1 VLRAA
6 LRVNWKTL
14 GLERRMAMFKR
25 STKSAK
31 GFDWAG
37 LGWLFLFFWYFS
49 GITQLLIQLSGTSG
63 FSGFRQAFFMS
74 ALWLAPMLVF
84 PRQTRVLAAV
94 IGVVLWACSM
104 ASLGYFF
111 VYQQEFSQSVIFIMF
126 ESNISEAGEYLTQY
140 FAWWIV
146 LAFIAHTALAIFLW
160 TRVRPVYLPR
170 GQALLAATAILVAI
184 VGYPLVKQI
193 ARSETLADGID
204 RFETRIEPAVPWQMI
219 VAYRRYTEQLD
230 NMQGML
236 HSASQIPPLTNLKD
250 AAAGQP
256 STLVLVIG
264 ESTNR
269 QRMSL
274 YGYPRAT
281 TPELDK
287 LRDQLA
293 VFDNVITPR
302 PYTIEALQQV
312 LTFADEENPDL
323 YLKTPSI
330 VSMMKQAGY
339 KTYWIT
345 NQQTMTKR
353 NTMLT
358 TFSEQADEQ
367 VYLNNNRNQ
376 NARQYDGDVLAPFS
390 KALADP
396 AERKFIVVHL
406 LGTHMSYQYRYPPS
420 FDKFTDREGVPAG
433 ISDDQL
439 PTYNSYDN
447 AVLYNDFVVSS
458 LIKDYAKTDPNGF
471 LLYLSDHGEDV
482 FDSAGHSTLGRNEG
496 KPTAPMYTIP
506 FMAYASPKWRESH
519 SWNFAGDLQRPYSS
533 SQLIHTWADLA
544 GLSST
549 ELDRSKS
556 LVSDSF
562 KPRPLLIG
570 DPYQRQQKPLIDF
583 SLIKPKKAAATE
595 VVLQE
600 TPAL

>member
-1 VLRAA
+1 MTV
-6 LRVNWKTL
+6 
-14 GLERRMAMFKR
+14 FKR
-25 STKSAK
+25 SNTTAK

-37 LGWLFLFFWYFS
+37 FLWLFLFFWYFS
-49 GITQLLIQLSGTSG
+49 GITQLLIQLTGTSG
-63 FSGFRQAFFMS
+63 FTGFRQAFVMS
-74 ALWLAPMLVF
+74 AIWLAPMLLF
-84 PRQTRVLAAV
+84 PRQTRVMAAV

-111 VYQQEFSQSVIFIMF
+111 IYQQEFSQSVIFIMF
-126 ESNISEAGEYLTQY
+126 ESNINEAGEYMTQY
-140 FAWWIV
+140 FAWWMV
-146 LAFIAHTALAIFLW
+146 AAFLAHTLFAYFLW
-160 TRVRPVYLPR
+160 TRLRPVYMPR
-170 GQALLAATAILVAI
+170 GRALVAATAILVAV
-184 VGYPLVKQI
+184 VGYPLIKQA
-193 ARSETLADGID
+193 ARTGSLAGGFEK
-204 RFETRIEPAVPWQMI
+204 FETRIEPAVPWQMA
-219 VAYRRYTEQLD
+219 VAYHRYLD
-230 NMQGML
+230 TLAGMQDML
-236 HSASQIPPLTNLKD
+236 DSASKIPPLKNLKD
-250 AAAGQP
+250 TMANQP
-256 STLVLVIG
+256 ATLVLVIG

-274 YGYPRAT
+274 YGYPRET

-287 LRDQLA
+287 LKDQMA

-323 YLKTPSI
+323 YLSTPSL

-339 KTYWIT
+339 KTFWIT

-376 NARQYDGDVLAPFS
+376 NAAQYDGDVIAPFN
-390 KALADP
+390 KALADAAP
-396 AERKFIVVHL
+396 RKLIVVHL
-406 LGTHMSYQYRYPPS
+406 LGTHMSYQYRYPPT
-420 FDKFTDREGVPAG
+420 FNKFTDRKGVPEGVR
-433 ISDDQL
+433 DDQV

-458 LIKDYAKTDPNGF
+458 LIKDYAKSDPNGF
-471 LLYLSDHGEDV
+471 LMYLSDHGEDV
-482 FDSAGHSTLGRNEG
+482 FDSVGHSTLGRNEA

-506 FMAYASPKWRESH
+506 FMAWASPKWRETHDWS
-519 SWNFAGDLQRPYSS
+519 FAGDLARPYSS

-544 GLSST
+544 GLSFD

-562 KPRPLLIG
+562 TPRPLMIG
-570 DPYQRQQKPLIDF
+570 NPYERQSRPLIDF
-583 SLIKPKKAAATE
+583 SLMKPKS
-595 VVLQE
+595 
-600 TPAL
+600 TPTDPAVAQK

>member
-1 VLRAA
+1 
-6 LRVNWKTL
+6 
-14 GLERRMAMFKR
+14 MAMFKR
-25 STKSAK
+25 STTSAK

-63 FSGFRQAFFMS
+63 FSGFRQAFFLS
-74 ALWLAPMLVF
+74 AVWLAPLLIF
-84 PRQTRVLAAV
+84 PRRTRLLAAL
-94 IGVVLWACSM
+94 IGVVLWACSL

-111 VYQQEFSQSVIFIMF
+111 IYQQEFSQSVIFIMF

-146 LAFIAHTALAIFLW
+146 LAFIAHTAVAIFLW

-170 GQALLAATAILVAI
+170 TQALVAATAILVAI
-184 VGYPLVKQI
+184 IGYPLVKQI
-193 ARSETLADGID
+193 ARSDTLEDAID
-204 RFETRIEPAVPWQMI
+204 RFESRIEPAVPWQMI
-219 VAYRRYTEQLD
+219 VGYHRYTQQLD
-230 NMQGML
+230 NMQDML
-236 HSASQIPPLTNLKD
+236 DSASQIPPLTNLKD
-250 AAAGQP
+250 NMAGQP

-274 YGYPRAT
+274 YGYPRNT

-323 YLKTPSI
+323 YLKTPSV

-376 NARQYDGDVLAPFS
+376 NARQYDGDVLAPFA

-406 LGTHMSYQYRYPPS
+406 LGTHMSYQYRYPPT
-420 FDKFTDREGVPAG
+420 FEKFTDRQGVPAG

-439 PTYNSYDN
+439 PIYNSYDN

-482 FDSAGHSTLGRNEG
+482 FDSAGHATLGRNEG

-519 SWNFAGDLQRPYSS
+519 DWKFAGDLQRPYSS

-544 GLSST
+544 GLSFN

-562 KPRPLLIG
+562 TPRPLLIG
-570 DPYQRQQKPLIDF
+570 NPYQRAQKALIDF
-583 SLIKPKKAAATE
+583 SLIKPKKASPAD
-595 VVLQE
+595 VVLQDK
-600 TPAL
+600 PAL

>member
-1 VLRAA
+1 MSL
-6 LRVNWKTL
+6 
-14 GLERRMAMFKR
+14 FKR
-25 STKSAK
+25 SKTTAA

-37 LGWLFLFFWYFS
+37 FLWLFVFFWYFS
-49 GITQLLIQLSGTSG
+49 GITQLLIQLTGTSG
-63 FSGFRQAFFMS
+63 FTGFRQAFVMS
-74 ALWLAPMLVF
+74 AIWLAPMLLF
-84 PRQTRVLAAV
+84 PRQTRVMAAV

-111 VYQQEFSQSVIFIMF
+111 IYQQEFSQSVIFIMF
-126 ESNISEAGEYLTQY
+126 ESNVAEAGEYMTQY
-140 FAWWIV
+140 FAWWMV
-146 LAFIAHTALAIFLW
+146 PAFLAHSAFSWFLW
-160 TRVRPVYLPR
+160 TRLRPVYLPR
-170 GQALLAATAILVAI
+170 GKALVAATALLFAVVA
-184 VGYPLVKQI
+184 YPLIKQTQRTGSF
-193 ARSETLADGID
+193 AAGFEK
-204 RFETRIEPAVPWQMI
+204 FETRIEPAVPWQMA
-219 VAYRRYTEQLD
+219 VAYHRYLD
-230 NMQGML
+230 TLSGMQDML
-236 HSASQIPPLTNLKD
+236 ESASKIPPLHNLKD
-250 AAAGQP
+250 ATANTPA
-256 STLVLVIG
+256 TLVLVIG

-287 LRDQLA
+287 LKDQLD

-323 YLKTPSI
+323 YLSTPSL

-339 KTYWIT
+339 KTFWIT

-376 NARQYDGDVLAPFS
+376 NAAQYDGDVIEPFN
-390 KALADP
+390 KALADAAP
-396 AERKFIVVHL
+396 RKLIVVHL
-406 LGTHMSYQYRYPPS
+406 LGTHMSYQYRYPS
-420 FDKFTDREGVPAG
+420 TFDKFQDRDGVPAG
-433 ISDDQL
+433 IRDDQL

-458 LIKDYAKTDPNGF
+458 LIKDYARTDPNGF

-482 FDSAGHSTLGRNEG
+482 FDSVGHSTLGRNEN

-506 FMAYASPKWRESH
+506 FMAWASPKWRAAH
-519 SWNFAGDLQRPYSS
+519 DWNLAGDLSRPYSS
-533 SQLIHTWADLA
+533 SYLIHTWADLA
-544 GLSST
+544 GLSFD

-562 KPRPLLIG
+562 KARPLMIG
-570 DPYQRQQKPLIDF
+570 NPYERKQRALIDF
-583 SLIKPKKAAATE
+583 SLMKPE
-595 VVLQE
+595 RP
-600 TPAL
+600 PAVAQQ

>member
-1 VLRAA
+1 MA
-6 LRVNWKTL
+6 L
-14 GLERRMAMFKR
+14 FKR
-25 STKSAK
+25 STASAK

-37 LGWLFLFFWYFS
+37 FLWLFLFFWYFS
-49 GITQLLIQLSGTSG
+49 GITQLLIQLTGTSG
-63 FSGFRQAFFMS
+63 FTGFRQAFVMS
-74 ALWLAPMLVF
+74 AIWLAPMLLF
-84 PRQTRVLAAV
+84 PKQTRVMAAV

-111 VYQQEFSQSVIFIMF
+111 IYQQEFSQSVIFIMF
-126 ESNISEAGEYLTQY
+126 ESNISEAGEYMTQY
-140 FAWWIV
+140 FAWWMV
-146 LAFIAHTALAIFLW
+146 AAFLAHTLFAYFLW
-160 TRVRPVYLPR
+160 TRLRPVVLPR
-170 GQALLAATAILVAI
+170 GQALVAATAIVIAV
-184 VGYPLVKQI
+184 VGYPLAKQT
-193 ARSETLADGID
+193 ARTGSFAEGFDK
-204 RFETRIEPAVPWQMI
+204 FETRIEPAVPWQMA
-219 VAYRRYTEQLD
+219 VAYHRYLETLAG
-230 NMQGML
+230 MQDML
-236 HSASQIPPLTNLKD
+236 HSASKIAPLKNLTD
-250 AAAGQP
+250 TMANQP
-256 STLVLVIG
+256 ATLVLVIG

-274 YGYPRAT
+274 YGYPRET

-287 LRDQLA
+287 LKDQLT

-323 YLKTPSI
+323 YLSTPSL

-339 KTYWIT
+339 KTFWIT

-376 NARQYDGDVLAPFS
+376 NAAQYDGDVVEPFN
-390 KALADP
+390 KALADAAP
-396 AERKFIVVHL
+396 RKLIVVHL
-406 LGTHMSYQYRYPPS
+406 LGTHMSYQYRYPPT
-420 FDKFTDREGVPAG
+420 FDKFTDRKGVPDG
-433 ISDDQL
+433 VRDDQV

-458 LIKDYAKTDPNGF
+458 LIKDYAKSDPNGF

-482 FDSAGHSTLGRNEG
+482 FDSVGHTTLGRNEN

-506 FMAYASPKWRESH
+506 FMAWASPKWRENHDWS
-519 SWNFAGDLQRPYSS
+519 FAADLSRPYSS

-544 GLSST
+544 GLSAD

-556 LVSDSF
+556 LVSANF
-562 KPRPLLIG
+562 KPRPLMIG
-570 DPYQRQQKPLIDF
+570 NPYERQVRPLIDF
-583 SLIKPKKAAATE
+583 SLMKPKVDSKI
-595 VVLQE
+595 VQQ
-600 TPAL
+600 

>member
-1 VLRAA
+1 
-6 LRVNWKTL
+6 
-14 GLERRMAMFKR
+14 MAMFKR

-37 LGWLFLFFWYFS
+37 LGWLFVFFWYFS

-74 ALWLAPMLVF
+74 ALWLAPVLVF
-84 PRQTRVLAAV
+84 PCQTRVMAAV

-146 LAFIAHTALAIFLW
+146 LAFIAHTAVAIFLW
-160 TRVRPVYLPR
+160 SRIRPVYLPR
-170 GQALLAATAILVAI
+170 AQALVAATAILVAVI
-184 VGYPLVKQI
+184 GYPLVKQI
-193 ARSETLADGID
+193 ARSETLAEGID

-250 AAAGQP
+250 AGAGQP

-330 VSMMKQAGY
+330 VSVMKQAGY

-420 FDKFTDREGVPAG
+420 FDKFTDRQGVPAG
-433 ISDDQL
+433 VSDDQL

-519 SWNFAGDLQRPYSS
+519 TWDFAGDLQRPYSS

-544 GLSST
+544 GLSAK

-562 KPRPLLIG
+562 TPRPLLIG

-583 SLIKPKKAAATE
+583 SLIKPKKPVATD

-600 TPAL
+600 KTAP

>member
-1 VLRAA
+1 MS
-6 LRVNWKTL
+6 W
-14 GLERRMAMFKR
+14 FKR
-25 STKSAK
+25 SKTTAA

-37 LGWLFLFFWYFS
+37 FVWLFVFFWYFS
-49 GITQLLIQLSGTSG
+49 GITQLLIQLTGTSG
-63 FSGFRQAFFMS
+63 FSGFRQAFVMS
-74 ALWLAPMLVF
+74 AIWLAPMLLF
-84 PRQTRVLAAV
+84 PRHTRVMAAV

-111 VYQQEFSQSVIFIMF
+111 IYQQEFSQSVIFIMF
-126 ESNISEAGEYLTQY
+126 ESNVAEAGEYMTQY
-140 FAWWIV
+140 FAWWMV
-146 LAFIAHTALAIFLW
+146 PAFLAHSAFSWFLW
-160 TRVRPVYLPR
+160 TRLRPVYLSR
-170 GQALLAATAILVAI
+170 GKALVAATALLFAVVA
-184 VGYPLVKQI
+184 YPLIKQTQRTGSF
-193 ARSETLADGID
+193 AAGFEK
-204 RFETRIEPAVPWQMI
+204 FETRIEPAVPWQMA
-219 VAYRRYTEQLD
+219 VAYHRYLD
-230 NMQGML
+230 TLAGMQDML
-236 HSASQIPPLTNLKD
+236 ESASKIPPLHNLKD
-250 AAAGQP
+250 AMANTPA
-256 STLVLVIG
+256 TLVLVIG

-274 YGYPRAT
+274 YGYPRPT

-287 LRDQLA
+287 LKDQLD

-323 YLKTPSI
+323 YLSTPSL

-339 KTYWIT
+339 KTFWIT

-376 NARQYDGDVLAPFS
+376 NAAQYDGDVIEPFN
-390 KALADP
+390 KALADGAP
-396 AERKFIVVHL
+396 RKLIVVHL
-406 LGTHMSYQYRYPPS
+406 LGTHMSYQYRYPS
-420 FDKFTDREGVPAG
+420 TFDKFQDREGVPAG
-433 ISDDQL
+433 IRDDQL

-458 LIKDYAKTDPNGF
+458 LIKDYARTDPNGF

-482 FDSAGHSTLGRNEG
+482 FDSVGHATLGRNEN

-506 FMAYASPKWRESH
+506 FMAWASPKWRAAH
-519 SWNFAGDLQRPYSS
+519 DWNLAGDLSRPYSS
-533 SQLIHTWADLA
+533 SHLIHTWADLA
-544 GLSST
+544 GLSFD

-562 KPRPLLIG
+562 KARPLMIG
-570 DPYQRQQKPLIDF
+570 NPYEREQRALIDF
-583 SLIKPKKAAATE
+583 SLMKPRTPPA
-595 VVLQE
+595 VVQQ
-600 TPAL
+600 

>member
-1 VLRAA
+1 MA
-6 LRVNWKTL
+6 L
-14 GLERRMAMFKR
+14 FKR
-25 STKSAK
+25 SNTTAK

-37 LGWLFLFFWYFS
+37 LAWLFMFFWYFS
-49 GITQLLIQLSGTSG
+49 GITQLLIQLTGTSG
-63 FSGFRQAFFMS
+63 FTGFRQAFIMS
-74 ALWLAPMLVF
+74 AVWLAPMLVF
-84 PRQTRVLAAV
+84 PRQTRVLAAC

-111 VYQQEFSQSVIFIMF
+111 IYQQEFSQSVIFIMF
-126 ESNISEAGEYLTQY
+126 ESNISEAGEYMTQY
-140 FAWWIV
+140 FAWWMV
-146 LAFIAHTALAIFLW
+146 AAFLAHTLFAYYLW
-160 TRVRPVYLPR
+160 TRLRPVYLPR
-170 GQALLAATAILVAI
+170 GRAFVAATAILVAV
-184 VGYPLVKQI
+184 VGYPLVKQ
-193 ARSETLADGID
+193 TLRTGSLTDGFEK
-204 RFETRIEPAVPWQMI
+204 FETRIEPAVPWQMA
-219 VAYRRYTEQLD
+219 VAYHRYVDTLAG
-230 NMQGML
+230 MQDML
-236 HSASQIPPLTNLKD
+236 HSASKISPLKNLSD
-250 AAAGQP
+250 ASANQP
-256 STLVLVIG
+256 ATLVLVIG

-274 YGYPRAT
+274 YGYPRNT

-287 LRDQLA
+287 LKDQLS

-312 LTFADEENPDL
+312 LTFADEENPAL
-323 YLKTPSI
+323 YLSTPSL

-339 KTYWIT
+339 KTFWIT

-376 NARQYDGDVLAPFS
+376 NAAQYDGDVIAPFN
-390 KALADP
+390 KALTDAAP
-396 AERKFIVVHL
+396 RKLIVVHL
-406 LGTHMSYQYRYPPS
+406 LGTHMSYQYRYPS
-420 FDKFTDREGVPAG
+420 TFDKFKDRQGMPAG
-433 ISDDQL
+433 VRDDQV

-482 FDSAGHSTLGRNEG
+482 FDSPGHSTLGRNES

-506 FMAYASPKWRESH
+506 FMAWASPKWRESH
-519 SWNFAGDLQRPYSS
+519 DWNFAGDLSRPYSS
-533 SQLIHTWADLA
+533 SHLIHTWADMA
-544 GLSST
+544 GLNFD

-562 KPRPLLIG
+562 KPRPLMIG
-570 DPYQRQQKPLIDF
+570 NPYEKQQRPLIDF
-583 SLIKPKKAAATE
+583 SLMKPKSVE
-595 VVLQE
+595 VVQH
-600 TPAL
+600 

>member
-1 VLRAA
+1 MA
-6 LRVNWKTL
+6 LFNRSKTT
-14 GLERRMAMFKR
+14 A
-25 STKSAK
+25 T

-37 LGWLFLFFWYFS
+37 FLWLFLFFWYFS
-49 GITQLLIQLSGTSG
+49 GITQLLIQLTGTSG
-63 FSGFRQAFFMS
+63 FSGFRQAFVMS
-74 ALWLAPMLVF
+74 AIWLAPMLLF
-84 PRQTRVLAAV
+84 PRQTRIMAAV

-111 VYQQEFSQSVIFIMF
+111 IYQQEFSQSVIFIMF
-126 ESNISEAGEYLTQY
+126 ESNIAEAGEYMTQY
-140 FAWWIV
+140 FAWWMV
-146 LAFIAHTALAIFLW
+146 AAFLAHTLFAYFLW
-160 TRVRPVYLPR
+160 TRLRPVYLPR
-170 GQALLAATAILVAI
+170 WQAWVAATAILVA
-184 VGYPLVKQI
+184 VVAYPLAKQT
-193 ARSETLADGID
+193 ARTGSFAGGFDK
-204 RFETRIEPAVPWQMI
+204 FETRVEPAVPWQMA
-219 VAYRRYTEQLD
+219 VAYHRYLQTLAG
-230 NMQGML
+230 MQDML
-236 HSASQIPPLTNLKD
+236 NSASKIAPLKNLTD
-250 AAAGQP
+250 TMANQP
-256 STLVLVIG
+256 ATLVLVIG

-274 YGYPRAT
+274 YGYPRET

-287 LRDQLA
+287 LKDQLA
-293 VFDNVITPR
+293 VFNNVITPR

-323 YLKTPSI
+323 YLTTPSL

-339 KTYWIT
+339 KTFWIT

-376 NARQYDGDVLAPFS
+376 NAAQYDGDVIEPFN
-390 KALADP
+390 KALTDAAP
-396 AERKFIVVHL
+396 RKLIVVHL
-406 LGTHMSYQYRYPPS
+406 LGTHMSYQYRYPPT
-420 FDKFTDREGVPAG
+420 FDKFTDRKGVPDG
-433 ISDDQL
+433 VRDDQV

-458 LIKDYAKTDPNGF
+458 LIKDYAKSDPNGF

-482 FDSAGHSTLGRNEG
+482 FDSAGHSTLGRNEN

-506 FMAYASPKWRESH
+506 FMAWASPKWRETH
-519 SWNFAGDLQRPYSS
+519 DWNLAGDLGRPYSS

-544 GLSST
+544 GLSFD

-562 KPRPLLIG
+562 KPRPLMIG
-570 DPYQRQQKPLIDF
+570 NPYERQVRPLIDF
-583 SLIKPKKAAATE
+583 SLMKPKAAP
-595 VVLQE
+595 VD
-600 TPAL
+600 PAVAKQ

>member
-1 VLRAA
+1 MA
-6 LRVNWKTL
+6 LLKRRKT
-14 GLERRMAMFKR
+14 
-25 STKSAK
+25 SAN

-37 LGWLFLFFWYFS
+37 FLWLFLFFWYFS
-49 GITQLLIQLSGTSG
+49 GITQLLIQLTGTSG
-63 FSGFRQAFFMS
+63 FSGFRQAFVMS
-74 ALWLAPMLVF
+74 AIWLAPMLLF
-84 PRQTRVLAAV
+84 PKQTRVMSAL

-111 VYQQEFSQSVIFIMF
+111 IYQQEFSQSVIFIMF
-126 ESNISEAGEYLTQY
+126 ESNVSEAGEYMTQY
-140 FAWWIV
+140 FAWWMV
-146 LAFIAHTALAIFLW
+146 LAFLAHTAFAYFLW
-160 TRVRPVYLPR
+160 TRLRPVYLPR
-170 GQALLAATAILVAI
+170 AQALIAATAILLAV
-184 VGYPLVKQI
+184 VGYPLVKQT
-193 ARSETLADGID
+193 AHTGSLADGFD
-204 RFETRIEPAVPWQMI
+204 KFETRIEPAVPWQMA
-219 VAYRRYTEQLD
+219 VAYHRYLD
-230 NMQGML
+230 TLAGMQDML
-236 HSASQIPPLTNLKD
+236 DSASKIAPLKNFTDSMAN
-250 AAAGQP
+250 QP
-256 STLVLVIG
+256 ATLVLVIG

-274 YGYPRAT
+274 YGYPRQT

-287 LRDQLA
+287 LKDQLA

-312 LTFADEENPDL
+312 LTFADEEHPDL
-323 YLKTPSI
+323 YLTTPSL

-339 KTYWIT
+339 KTFWIT

-376 NARQYDGDVLAPFS
+376 NAAQYDGDVIEPFN
-390 KALADP
+390 KALADAAP
-396 AERKFIVVHL
+396 RKLIVVHL
-406 LGTHMSYQYRYPPS
+406 LGTHMSYQYRYPPT
-420 FDKFTDREGVPAG
+420 FNKFTDRQGVPDG
-433 ISDDQL
+433 VRDDQV

-482 FDSAGHSTLGRNEG
+482 FDSAGHNTLGRNEN

-506 FMAYASPKWRESH
+506 FIAWASPKWRESH
-519 SWNFAGDLQRPYSS
+519 DWSFAGDLGRPFSS

-544 GLSST
+544 GLSFD

-562 KPRPLLIG
+562 KPRPLMIG
-570 DPYQRQQKPLIDF
+570 NPYERQQRPLIDF
-583 SLIKPKKAAATE
+583 SLMKPKNAPAAPA
-595 VVLQE
+595 VVQQ
-600 TPAL
+600 

>member
-1 VLRAA
+1 MS
-6 LRVNWKTL
+6 W
-14 GLERRMAMFKR
+14 FKR
-25 STKSAK
+25 SKTTAA

-37 LGWLFLFFWYFS
+37 FVWLFVFFWYFS
-49 GITQLLIQLSGTSG
+49 GITQLLIQLTGTSG
-63 FSGFRQAFFMS
+63 FTGFRQAFVMS
-74 ALWLAPMLVF
+74 AIWLAPMLLF
-84 PRQTRVLAAV
+84 PRQTRVMAAV

-111 VYQQEFSQSVIFIMF
+111 IYQQEFSQSVIFIMF
-126 ESNISEAGEYLTQY
+126 ESNVAEAGEYMTQY
-140 FAWWIV
+140 FAWWMV
-146 LAFIAHTALAIFLW
+146 PAFLAHSAFSWFLW
-160 TRVRPVYLPR
+160 TRLRPVYLSR
-170 GQALLAATAILVAI
+170 GKALVAATALLFAVVA
-184 VGYPLVKQI
+184 YPLIKQTQRTGSF
-193 ARSETLADGID
+193 AAGFEK
-204 RFETRIEPAVPWQMI
+204 FETRIEPAVPWQMA
-219 VAYRRYTEQLD
+219 VAYHRYLD
-230 NMQGML
+230 TLAGMQDML
-236 HSASQIPPLTNLKD
+236 ESASKIPPLHNLKD
-250 AAAGQP
+250 VMANTPA
-256 STLVLVIG
+256 TLVLVIG

-274 YGYPRAT
+274 YGYPRPT

-287 LRDQLA
+287 LKDQLD

-323 YLKTPSI
+323 YLSTPSL

-339 KTYWIT
+339 KTFWIT

-376 NARQYDGDVLAPFS
+376 NAAQYDGDVIEPFN
-390 KALADP
+390 KALADGAP
-396 AERKFIVVHL
+396 RKLIVVHL
-406 LGTHMSYQYRYPPS
+406 LGTHMSYQYRYPS
-420 FDKFTDREGVPAG
+420 TFDKFQDREGVPAG
-433 ISDDQL
+433 IRDDQL

-458 LIKDYAKTDPNGF
+458 LIKDYARTNPNGF

-482 FDSAGHSTLGRNEG
+482 FDSVGHSTLGRNEN

-506 FMAYASPKWRESH
+506 FMAWASPKWRATH
-519 SWNFAGDLQRPYSS
+519 DWNLAGDLSRPYSS
-533 SQLIHTWADLA
+533 SHLIHTWADLA
-544 GLSST
+544 GLSFD

-562 KPRPLLIG
+562 KPRPLMIG
-570 DPYQRQQKPLIDF
+570 NPYEREQRALIDF
-583 SLIKPKKAAATE
+583 SLMKPRTPPT
-595 VVLQE
+595 VVQQ
-600 TPAL
+600 

>member
-1 VLRAA
+1 MSV
-6 LRVNWKTL
+6 
-14 GLERRMAMFKR
+14 FKR
-25 STKSAK
+25 SKTTAK

-49 GITQLLIQLSGTSG
+49 GITQLLILLSDTSG
-63 FSGFRQAFFMS
+63 FTGFRQAFVMS
-74 ALWLAPMLVF
+74 ALWLAPMLLF
-84 PRQTRVLAAV
+84 PARTRLLAAL

-111 VYQQEFSQSVIFIMF
+111 IYQQEFSQSVIFIMF
-126 ESNISEAGEYLTQY
+126 ESNVSEAGEYMTQY
-140 FAWWIV
+140 FAWWMV
-146 LAFIAHTALAIFLW
+146 PAFLAHTLVGYFLW
-160 TRVRPVYLPR
+160 TRLRPVYLPR
-170 GQALLAATAILVAI
+170 GQAIVAAAVIVVAV
-184 VGYPLVKQI
+184 VGYPLIKQTQ
-193 ARSETLADGID
+193 RTGTLAGGLEK
-204 RFETRIEPAVPWQMI
+204 FEDRIEPAVPWQMV
-219 VAYRRYTEQLD
+219 VAYRRYTEQLE

-236 HSASQIPPLTNLKD
+236 HSASTIAPLSNLKD
-250 AAAGQP
+250 TMANQP
-256 STLVLVIG
+256 ATLVLVIG

-274 YGYPRAT
+274 YGYPRET

-287 LRDQLA
+287 LKDQLS
-293 VFDNVITPR
+293 VFNNVITPR

-323 YLKTPSI
+323 YLSTPSL

-339 KTYWIT
+339 KTFWIT

-358 TFSEQADEQ
+358 TFSQQADEQ

-376 NARQYDGDVLAPFS
+376 NAAQYDGDVIEPFN
-390 KALADP
+390 KALADTAP
-396 AERKFIVVHL
+396 RKLIVVHL
-406 LGTHMSYQYRYPPS
+406 LGTHMSYQYRYPPT
-420 FDKFTDREGVPAG
+420 FDKFTDRQGVPAG
-433 ISDDQL
+433 VRDDQV

-482 FDSAGHSTLGRNEG
+482 FDSPGHETLGRNEG

-506 FMAYASPKWRESH
+506 FMAWASPKWRETH
-519 SWNFAGDLQRPYSS
+519 DWNLAGDLSRPYSS
-533 SQLIHTWADLA
+533 SHLIHTWADMA
-544 GLSST
+544 GLSFD

-556 LVSDSF
+556 LVSDAF
-562 KPRPLLIG
+562 TARPLLIG
-570 DPYQRQQKPLIDF
+570 DPYQSQHKALIDF
-583 SLIKPKKAAATE
+583 SLMKPKGPAGQ
-595 VVLQE
+595 VVQK
-600 TPAL
+600 

>member
-1 VLRAA
+1 
-6 LRVNWKTL
+6 
-14 GLERRMAMFKR
+14 MAMFKR
-25 STKSAK
+25 GTKSAK

-49 GITQLLIQLSGTSG
+49 GITQLLIQLTGTSG

-74 ALWLAPMLVF
+74 ALWLAPMLLF
-84 PRQTRVLAAV
+84 PRRTRMLAAL

-111 VYQQEFSQSVIFIMF
+111 IYEQEFSQSVIFIMF
-126 ESNISEAGEYLTQY
+126 ESNISEAGEYATQY

-146 LAFIAHTALAIFLW
+146 LAFIAHTAMAIFLW
-160 TRVRPVYLPR
+160 TRLRPVYLPR
-170 GQALLAATAILVAI
+170 GQAIAAATAIVIAI

-193 ARSETLADGID
+193 ARSDNLGLAMD
-204 RFETRIEPAVPWQMI
+204 RFESRIEPAVPWQMI
-219 VAYRRYTEQLD
+219 VAYQRYREQL
-230 NMQGML
+230 NSMQGML
-236 HSASQIPPLTNLKD
+236 ASASKIPPLSNLTD
-250 AAAGQP
+250 SMAEQP
-256 STLVLVIG
+256 ATMVLVIG

-274 YGYPRAT
+274 YGYPRNT

-293 VFDNVITPR
+293 VFNNVITPR

-312 LTFADEENPDL
+312 LTFADEEHPDL
-323 YLKTPSI
+323 YLKTPSL

-339 KTYWIT
+339 KTFWIT

-367 VYLNNNRNQ
+367 AYLNNNRNQ
-376 NARQYDGDVLAPFS
+376 NARQYDGDVLEPFT
-390 KALADP
+390 KAMADP
-396 AERKFIVVHL
+396 APRKFIVVHL
-406 LGTHMSYQYRYPPS
+406 LGTHMSYQYRYPS
-420 FDKFTDREGVPAG
+420 DFDRFTDRQGVPDA

-439 PTYNSYDN
+439 ATYNSYDN

-482 FDSAGHSTLGRNEG
+482 FDSAGHKTLGRNEG

-506 FMAYASPKWRESH
+506 FMAWASPKWRESH
-519 SWNFAGDLQRPYSS
+519 QWNWAGDLQRPYSS
-533 SQLIHTWADLA
+533 SQLVHTWADMA
-544 GLSST
+544 GLSFD

-562 KPRPLLIG
+562 KPQPLLIG
-570 DPYQRQQKPLIDF
+570 DPYQRKQKALIDF
-583 SLIKPKKAAATE
+583 SLLKPKN
-595 VVLQE
+595 
-600 TPAL
+600 PADIALK